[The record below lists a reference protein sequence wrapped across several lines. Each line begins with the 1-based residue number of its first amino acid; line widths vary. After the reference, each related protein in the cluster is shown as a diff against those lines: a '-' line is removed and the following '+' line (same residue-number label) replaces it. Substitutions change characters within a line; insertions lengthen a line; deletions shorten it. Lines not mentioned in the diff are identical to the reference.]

1 MSNFESISDL
11 TIELAANIRNGFG
24 GKEVFQEITVPHP
37 VPPKDELYFCRLVAW
52 GYVFINE
59 AFPVAEKLLTGILR
73 SSFPEQF
80 SLNNKTK
87 NIINY
92 LRTQQSHNL
101 PPTSRENEKKIRDIA
116 IWHAKNSGDPID
128 WGKGCDALLVE
139 LVKIIQNLTAAW
151 EFATEDDGD
160 RELFLESFKLAIRN
174 DWPPYYFDE
183 LINTSA
189 AKIGLIGFDAAAFRG
204 SGKYVEQWRGLVA
217 VFEDRESA
225 TEAISRVIDMELER
239 TFGKHKPH

>member
-1 MSNFESISDL
+1 MSSFENISDL
-11 TIELAANIRNGFG
+11 TVELATNIRNGFG
-24 GKEVFQEITVPHP
+24 SAEVFQEITVPHP
-37 VPPKDELYFCRLVAW
+37 APPKDELYFCRLVAW

-59 AFPVAEKLLTGILR
+59 AFPVAEKQLTGILR
-73 SSFPEQF
+73 SSFPEKF
-80 SLNNKTK
+80 SLHSKTK

-116 IWHAKNSGDPID
+116 IWHAQNSGDPID
-128 WGKGCDALLVE
+128 WSKGCDALLAE

-151 EFATEDDGD
+151 KFATEDPGD
-160 RELFLESFKLAIRN
+160 SDLFLENFKLAVNN

-183 LINTSA
+183 LINRSA
-189 AKIGLIGFDAAAFRG
+189 AKIGLIGFDAAAFRR

-239 TFGKHKPH
+239 TFGAH